1 MFQTTNQMIN
11 IPEIKSTNLGLVN
24 EVTHSSTCDLPSKA
38 TRSMEIH
45 GWNPGNDL
53 KMVDFSIFFHGDFT
67 EGFSCCV
74 WTGA

>member
-45 GWNPGNDL
+45 G
-53 KMVDFSIFFHGDFT
+53 
-67 EGFSCCV
+67 
-74 WTGA
+74 